1 MAEELDDC
9 EYWLPP
15 QFLTEDDLLMDFKK
29 AASKGNGGN
38 KGMGLGRDFG
48 APQELGYGGFGA
60 FLSSTSDLS
69 SPVESLTETESDEDD
84 YITGLTRKMAQS
96 TLHDSVYDHENTK
109 AWRLS
114 GSPQSTLCGVLGGGC
129 GCSPNYPSRVSSPP
143 TPEMARNADDGAWD
157 LLYAAAGE
165 VARMKLMEEAAA
177 ALYQSKNG
185 VWAPPR
191 RPSPVTVPSHKTS
204 TPQNPQL
211 STYQQLQLAQ
221 FQRLKQLQM
230 VKNQQGGSIGPY
242 QAVNQSR
249 IAKNG
254 GGGVGFRPPSAWPT
268 LQQSQQQ
275 QLPGSGM
282 RAVFLGNPAGGG
294 GAKRECSGTGVF
306 IPRRT
311 GNPSE
316 SRKKP
321 GCSTVLLPDRVVQA
335 LNLNVA
341 DSHHPPQGL
350 QPRFNANAAAFTHD
364 YDGAGLRNHRSN
376 AAVLAQPKKHNPP
389 QGMAKHH
396 HELRLPQEWT
406 Y

>member
-29 AASKGNGGN
+29 GASKGNE

-48 APQELGYGGFGA
+48 VPQELGYGGFGA

-84 YITGLTRKMAQS
+84 FITGLTRKMAQS

-165 VARMKLMEEAAA
+165 VARMKMMEEAAA
-177 ALYQSKNG
+177 ALYQTKNG

-191 RPSPVTVPSHKTS
+191 RPSPVTVPS

-230 VKNQQGGSIGPY
+230 VKTQQGGSIGPY
-242 QAVNQSR
+242 QAANQSR

-254 GGGVGFRPPSAWPT
+254 GGGVGFRPSAWPT
-268 LQQSQQQ
+268 QQQS

-282 RAVFLGNPAGGG
+282 RAVFLGNPGG

-316 SRKKP
+316 SRKNP
-321 GCSTVLLPDRVVQA
+321 GGFLWVPTHSNMHSQLDF
-335 LNLNVA
+335 
-341 DSHHPPQGL
+341 S
-350 QPRFNANAAAFTHD
+350 FNIQ
-364 YDGAGLRNHRSN
+364 S
-376 AAVLAQPKKHNPP
+376 V
-389 QGMAKHH
+389 
-396 HELRLPQEWT
+396 
-406 Y
+406 

>member
-29 AASKGNGGN
+29 GASKGNE

-48 APQELGYGGFGA
+48 VPQELGYGGFGA

-84 YITGLTRKMAQS
+84 FITGLTRKMAQS
-96 TLHDSVYDHENTK
+96 TLHDSVYDLENTK

-165 VARMKLMEEAAA
+165 VARMKMMEEAAA

-191 RPSPVTVPSHKTS
+191 RPSPVTVPSA
-204 TPQNPQL
+204 PQNPQL

-242 QAVNQSR
+242 QAANQSR

-254 GGGVGFRPPSAWPT
+254 GGGVGFRPSAWPT
-268 LQQSQQQ
+268 QQQS

-282 RAVFLGNPAGGG
+282 RAVFLGNPGG

-321 GCSTVLLPDRVVQA
+321 VCSTVLLPDRVVQA

-341 DSHHPPQGL
+341 DSHSHPHHPPQGL

-364 YDGAGLRNHRSN
+364 YDSTGAGLRNHRN
-376 AAVLAQPKKHNPP
+376 NGAVLAQPKKHTP
-389 QGMAKHH
+389 QGMANHYNHHHH